1 MQSPDDVWA
10 ALLEMVPGR
19 FFGHEVALQISGKIQ
34 DWFNFNASA
43 AKQKINSALN
53 SLISVEEAKMSGS
66 RHHFIPRFLQKGF
79 ASRSTSKDVYCWTFT
94 KGLQPFQPNIQN
106 VGIET
111 LFYSMS
117 AETELDDKISKE
129 EQDSF
134 SPLVDKL
141 RVGLISEEETT
152 SIAEML
158 AHFEVRNQ
166 HLRSNANIL
175 FSELMDTLVNTFT
188 NVEFLQELLPK
199 IMSPNS
205 ATFQK
210 SLMKAGISRKTF
222 KQIIKTNPEGLRECQ
237 KNIARSVSNAIYEQR
252 HTMPAMIAGAI
263 KSGHIQMLNESIAPK
278 KRVSR
283 YSILGYSVQNYL
295 DANLP
300 LGDSIVLF
308 HVAGQRKFKPFLDK
322 SDELI
327 AVILPLSSGQYLLG
341 TNCEVNVE
349 HYSDLAL
356 EIARCSFEYFIS
368 NESSERTKKLQSEIG
383 VNSHWLPSKAV
394 YKIFADSLDKILEDY

>member
-1 MQSPDDVWA
+1 
-10 ALLEMVPGR
+10 MVTGL
-19 FFGHEVALQISGKIQ
+19 FCLEVAIQISGQIQ
-34 DWFNFNASA
+34 GWVNFSASA
-43 AKQKINSALN
+43 VKQKINSALN
-53 SLISVEEAKMSGS
+53 SLVSMEKAKMSGS

-79 ASRSTSKDVYCWTFT
+79 ASRSTSKDVYCWTFS
-94 KGLQPFQPNIQN
+94 KSSQPFQPNIKN

-111 LFYSMS
+111 LFYSLS

-129 EQDSF
+129 EQDNF

-141 RVGLISEEETT
+141 RAGLIDDNERT
-152 SIAEML
+152 SIAKML
-158 AHFEVRNQ
+158 AHFEVRSQ
-166 HLRSNANIL
+166 HLRSNASTL
-175 FSELMDTLVNTFT
+175 FSELMSTLENTFT
-188 NVEFLQELLPK
+188 DLEFLQDLLTK
-199 IMSPNS
+199 IMSPES
-205 ATFQK
+205 AIFQK
-210 SLMKAGISRKTF
+210 SLMKAGVSKKIL
-222 KQIIKTNPEGLRECQ
+222 KQIIKNNPDGLLECQ
-237 KNIARSVSNAIYEQR
+237 KNIALSVSSAIYEQR

-263 KSGHIQMLNESIAPK
+263 KSGHIQTLNESIAPQ
-278 KRVSR
+278 KRVNR
-283 YSILGYSVQNYL
+283 YSGLGYSVQNYL

-308 HVAGQRKFKPFLDK
+308 HIAGQRKFKPFLDK

-341 TNCEVNVE
+341 TNCEVNIE

-383 VNSHWLPSKAV
+383 VNSHWLPSKEV
-394 YKIFADSLDKILEDY
+394 HKLFADSLDKILEDYCP

>member
-1 MQSPDDVWA
+1 
-10 ALLEMVPGR
+10 
-19 FFGHEVALQISGKIQ
+19 
-34 DWFNFNASA
+34 
-43 AKQKINSALN
+43 
-53 SLISVEEAKMSGS
+53 MSGS

-79 ASRSTSKDVYCWTFT
+79 ASRSTSKDVYCWTFS
-94 KGLQPFQPNIQN
+94 KGSQPFQPNIKN

-129 EQDSF
+129 EQDNF
-134 SPLVDKL
+134 SPLVDRL
-141 RVGLISEEETT
+141 RAGLIGKYETT

-158 AHFEVRNQ
+158 AHFEVRSQ
-166 HLRSNANIL
+166 HLRSNANVL
-175 FSELMDTLVNTFT
+175 FSELMSTLEHTFA
-188 NVEFLQELLPK
+188 NLEFLQELLTK
-199 IMSPNS
+199 IMSPDS
-205 ATFQK
+205 AIFQK
-210 SLMKAGISRKTF
+210 SLMKAGVSRKMF
-222 KQIIKTNPEGLRECQ
+222 KQIIKTNPEGLREFQ
-237 KNIARSVSNAIYEQR
+237 KNIACSVSGAIYDQR

-263 KSGHIQMLNESIAPK
+263 KSGHIQMLNESIAPQ

-283 YSILGYSVQNYL
+283 YSSLGYSVQNYL

-308 HVAGQRKFKPFLDK
+308 HVAGERKFKPFLDK

-327 AVILPLSSGQYLLG
+327 AVILPLSSSQYLLG
-341 TNCEVNVE
+341 ENCEVNVE

-368 NESSERTKKLQSEIG
+368 NESGERTIKLQHEIG
-383 VNSHWLPSKAV
+383 VNSHWLPREEV
-394 YKIFADSLDKILEDY
+394 HKIFADSLDKILEDY

>member
-1 MQSPDDVWA
+1 
-10 ALLEMVPGR
+10 
-19 FFGHEVALQISGKIQ
+19 
-34 DWFNFNASA
+34 
-43 AKQKINSALN
+43 
-53 SLISVEEAKMSGS
+53 MSGS

-79 ASRSTSKDVYCWTFT
+79 ASRSTSKDVYCWTFS
-94 KGLQPFQPNIQN
+94 KGSQPFQPNIKN

-129 EQDSF
+129 EQDNF

-141 RVGLISEEETT
+141 RAGLISEDETT
-152 SIAEML
+152 SVAEML
-158 AHFEVRNQ
+158 AHFEVRSQ

-175 FSELMDTLVNTFT
+175 FSELMSTLENTFT
-188 NVEFLQELLPK
+188 DLEFLQELLTK
-199 IMSPNS
+199 VMSPDS
-205 ATFQK
+205 VTFQK
-210 SLMKAGISRKTF
+210 SLMKAGVSRKTF

-237 KNIARSVSNAIYEQR
+237 KNIARSVSGAIYEQR

-283 YSILGYSVQNYL
+283 YSSLDYTVQNYL

-327 AVILPLSSGQYLLG
+327 AVILPLSSSQYLLG
-341 TNCEVNVE
+341 ANCEVNAE

-368 NESSERTKKLQSEIG
+368 NESNERTKKLQSEIG
-383 VNSHWLPSKAV
+383 ANSHWLPSKDV
-394 YKIFADSLDKILEDY
+394 HKIFADSLDRILKDY